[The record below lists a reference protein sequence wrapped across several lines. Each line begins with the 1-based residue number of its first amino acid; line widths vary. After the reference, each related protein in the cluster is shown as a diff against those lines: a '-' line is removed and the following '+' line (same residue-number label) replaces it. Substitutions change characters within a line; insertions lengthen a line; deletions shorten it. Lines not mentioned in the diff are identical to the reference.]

1 MKKIFAFILALC
13 MVFSLVACATGND
26 TPTVTETLTATEPT
40 VIEEV
45 EIVETEGTEETFP
58 NEDAEFVPSPEAPIL
73 DFDVTGF
80 DIIEDYEGNPC
91 LIVYFIW
98 TNTTDETTNFWLT
111 YNTKAFQD
119 GIELTGITFIDDTE
133 NAELMSN
140 DGVDLRPG
148 ATIELAQTF
157 VLRSDSPIVEVE
169 VWNNFSFDNKP
180 LMLLT
185 IDTSAKG

>member
-26 TPTVTETLTATEPT
+26 TPTVTETLTVTEPT

-45 EIVETEGTEETFP
+45 EIVETEETFP
-58 NEDAEFVPSPEAPIL
+58 DEDAEFVPSPEAPIL

-80 DIIEDYEGNPC
+80 DLVEDYEGNPAV
-91 LIVYFIW
+91 IVFFIW
-98 TNTTDETTNFWLT
+98 TNGTENTTMFEVPYLVC
-111 YNTKAFQD
+111 AFQD
-119 GIELTGITFIDDTE
+119 GIAMDSATISCEHEYAELTDNLWREI
-133 NAELMSN
+133 
-140 DGVDLRPG
+140 RPG
-148 ATIELAQTF
+148 ATLEMAKAF
-157 VLRSDSPIVEVE
+157 SLRSDNPIIEVE
-169 VWNNFSFDNKP
+169 ISDWLSGSDKP